1 MVVNSIGSILGQSAA
16 SNDEIQFDD
25 GSKDNIG
32 RDEFLTLF
40 VAQLRHQD
48 PLNPLDSTEFTA
60 QLAQYSSLEQL
71 LNVNENLELM
81 KTSQEQDYRLQ
92 ALDFLGKEITADG
105 DLLFLE
111 PDKFSEGSFSITESA
126 NCTAFIMD
134 ANGIPVRTIPLG
146 VLEAGQHQFQWDG
159 RDASGKEMDS
169 GIYSFEV
176 TAMTG
181 DEMIVPVTTQIAG
194 KVTGVN
200 LESNTPVLFLGDIPM
215 YLSQVTEIKVPESSS
230 L

>member
-1 MVVNSIGSILGQSAA
+1 MAIDSIGSVLGLSPA
-16 SNDEIQFDD
+16 SSNEIQAND
-25 GSKDNIG
+25 GSKDNIS

-71 LNVNENLELM
+71 LNVNENLESM
-81 KTSQEQDYRLQ
+81 KVSQEQDYRLQ
-92 ALDFLGKEITADG
+92 ALDFLGKEVVADG

-111 PDKFSEGSFSITESA
+111 PKQMSEGGFSITDSA
-126 NCTAFIMD
+126 HCTAFVMD
-134 ANGIPVRTIPLG
+134 SNGIPVKSIPLG
-146 VLEAGQHQFQWDG
+146 VLGAGQHNFQWDG
-159 RDASGKEMDS
+159 RDAAGNNMDP

-181 DEMIVPVTTQIAG
+181 EGMVLPVTTQITG

-200 LESNTPVLFLGDIPM
+200 LETETPVLFLGDIPM
-215 YLSQVTEIKVPESSS
+215 YLSQIREIKVPESSA

>member
-1 MVVNSIGSILGQSAA
+1 MAIDSIGSFLGQSSA
-16 SNDEIQFDD
+16 SSDEIQIKD
-25 GSKDNIG
+25 GSKDIIN

-48 PLNPLDSTEFTA
+48 PLNPLDSSEFTA

-71 LNVNENLELM
+71 LNVNENLESM
-81 KTSQEQDYRLQ
+81 KASQEQDFRLR
-92 ALDFLGKEITADG
+92 ALDFLGKEVIADG
-105 DLLFLE
+105 DMLFLE
-111 PDKFSEGSFSITESA
+111 PNQMSEGGFSITDSA

-134 ANGIPVRTIPLG
+134 SNGIPIKSIPLG
-146 VLEAGQHQFQWDG
+146 VLGAGQHHFQWDG
-159 RDASGKEMDS
+159 RDAAGNNMDQ
-169 GIYSFEV
+169 GINSFEV

-181 DEMIVPVTTQIAG
+181 DGMILPVTTQITG

-200 LESNTPVLFLGDIPM
+200 LETESPVLFLGDIPM
-215 YLSQVTEIKVPESSS
+215 YLSQVMEIKVPESSP

>member
-1 MVVNSIGSILGQSAA
+1 MAIDSIGSFLGQSSA
-16 SNDEIQFDD
+16 SSDEIQIKD
-25 GSKDNIG
+25 GSKDIIN

-71 LNVNENLELM
+71 LNVNENLESM
-81 KTSQEQDYRLQ
+81 KASQEQDYRLQ
-92 ALDFLGKEITADG
+92 ALDFLGKEVIADG
-105 DLLFLE
+105 DMLFLE
-111 PDKFSEGSFSITESA
+111 PNQMSEGGFSITDSA

-134 ANGIPVRTIPLG
+134 SNGIPVKSIPLG
-146 VLEAGQHQFQWDG
+146 VLGAGQHDFQWDG
-159 RDASGKEMDS
+159 RNAAGAKMDP
-169 GIYSFEV
+169 GIYNFEV

-181 DEMIVPVTTQIAG
+181 DGMILPVTTQITG

-200 LESNTPVLFLGDIPM
+200 LETETPVLFLGDIPM
-215 YLSQVTEIKVPESSS
+215 YLSQVMEIKVPESSA

>member
-1 MVVNSIGSILGQSAA
+1 MAIDSIGSFLGQSSA
-16 SNDEIQFDD
+16 SRDEIQIKD
-25 GSKDNIG
+25 GSKDIIN

-48 PLNPLDSTEFTA
+48 PLNPLDSTAFTA

-71 LNVNENLELM
+71 LNVNENLESM
-81 KTSQEQDYRLQ
+81 KVSQEQDYRLQ
-92 ALDFLGKEITADG
+92 ALDFLGKEVIADG
-105 DLLFLE
+105 DMLFLE
-111 PDKFSEGSFSITESA
+111 PNQMSEGGFSITDDA

-134 ANGIPVRTIPLG
+134 SNGIPIKSIPLG
-146 VLEAGQHQFQWDG
+146 VLGAGQHDFQWDG
-159 RDASGKEMDS
+159 RNAAGAKMDP
-169 GIYSFEV
+169 GIYNFEV

-181 DEMIVPVTTQIAG
+181 DGMILPVTTQITG

-200 LESNTPVLFLGDIPM
+200 LEAETPVLFLGDIPM
-215 YLSQVTEIKVPESSS
+215 VLSQVMEIKVPNSSA

>member
-1 MVVNSIGSILGQSAA
+1 MAIDSIGSVLGLST
-16 SNDEIQFDD
+16 SNDEIQAAA
-25 GSKDNIG
+25 GSKENIS

-71 LNVNENLELM
+71 LNVNNNLESM
-81 KTSQEQDYRLQ
+81 KASQEQDYRLQ
-92 ALDFLGKEITADG
+92 ALDFLGKEVIADG
-105 DLLFLE
+105 DMLFLE
-111 PDKFSEGSFSITESA
+111 PNQMSEGGFSISESA

-134 ANGIPVRTIPLG
+134 SNGIPIRSIPLG
-146 VLEAGQHQFQWDG
+146 VLGAGQHQFQWDG
-159 RDASGKEMDS
+159 RNAAGNEMEQ

-181 DEMIVPVTTQIAG
+181 DGMIVPVTTQITG

-200 LESNTPVLFLGDIPM
+200 LETETPVLFLGDIPM
-215 YLSQVTEIKVPESSS
+215 HLSQIMEIKVPESSA